1 MISAYIGECLA
12 SKELLEFVASSSH
25 CQEVVVGQTLHK
37 KHRQVSVHQ
46 RFTPSIN
53 CSQSIIIV

>member
-37 KHRQVSVHQ
+37 KHRQVSDHQ
-46 RFTPSIN
+46 N
-53 CSQSIIIV
+53 